1 MKIDDSEDP
10 NIKKIVENIYKKK
23 NNFHKMQAK
32 LPIEEKIKILVK
44 LQKIAFDTGRLID
57 SNKKVWNIWKT

>member
-57 SNKKVWNIWKT
+57 SNKKVWNI